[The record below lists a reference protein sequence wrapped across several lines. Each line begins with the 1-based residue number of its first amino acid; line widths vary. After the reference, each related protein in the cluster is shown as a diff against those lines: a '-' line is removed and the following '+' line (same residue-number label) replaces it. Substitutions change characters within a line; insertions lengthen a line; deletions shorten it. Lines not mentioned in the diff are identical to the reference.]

1 VYRGASWWVSL
12 VLVGMLAAVA
22 SAQLY
27 TDMAGSP
34 ELRMLEKLAAKGVF
48 EVPQDRQFRPA
59 DRITRMDFALALAR
73 AVGLKEVD
81 ERLLPDYRDL
91 GEIPREARG
100 LLAALANSGTVDRL
114 RAVRRY
120 QTLEVILETPKGTY
134 GPGEPIPLK
143 LLVRNVG
150 GRAVE
155 LEFPTAQ
162 TYDFVVRR
170 PDGAEVA
177 RWSLGRSF
185 SVQGLRMKVEPNQ
198 QITLGESLGWNQ
210 VDQNDRPVP
219 PGRYELVGV
228 VTTRTNPMSVT
239 IFFSKGFIT
248 AYPDNTFRPR
258 APVSRAEMAELVAR
272 AAGLDQEALG
282 KRGSPIEAQDAGE
295 IKPEHRGYVALALE
309 RKILRPIE
317 GRVRPNDPATRLDAA
332 VALDAVMN
340 LLGRYNFVRGKLH
353 AIQGGSP
360 MILQIADGSLIRS
373 FRVAPLVA
381 VYRNDRPAG
390 LRDLK
395 SGDEVLLLLLGEVGD
410 VTYIEAKGP

>member
-1 VYRGASWWVSL
+1 MHRRTPWWVGLSL
-12 VLVGMLAAVA
+12 IGMLVSVA

-34 ELRMLEKLAAKGVF
+34 ELRMVEKLVAKGVF

-59 DRITRMDFALALAR
+59 DRITRLEFALSLAR
-73 AVGLKEVD
+73 AVGLKEAD
-81 ERLLPDYRDL
+81 DRLLPDYRDL

-170 PDGAEVA
+170 QDGAEVA

-185 SVQGLRMKVEPNQ
+185 STQGIRMRVEPNQ
-198 QITLGESLGWNQ
+198 QITLGETPGWNQ

-219 PGRYELVGV
+219 PGRYELIGV
-228 VTTRTNPMSVT
+228 VTARTNPMSATV
-239 IFFSKGFIT
+239 FFTKGFIT

-258 APVSRAEMAELVAR
+258 APLSRAEMAELVAR
-272 AAGLDQEALG
+272 AAGLDQEALS
-282 KRGSPIEAQDAGE
+282 KRGNPIEASDAGE
-295 IKPEHRGYVALALE
+295 VRPEHRGYVALALE
-309 RKILRPIE
+309 RRILRPVE

-340 LLGRYNFVRGKLH
+340 LLGRYNFVRGRLH
-353 AIQGGSP
+353 TIQGGSP
-360 MILQIADGSLIRS
+360 MILQIADGSSIRS

-381 VYRNDRPAG
+381 VYRNDRPAE
-390 LRDLK
+390 LRDLRA
-395 SGDEVLLLLLGEVGD
+395 GDEVALLLLGEVGD